1 VTVKTVAIV
10 AGFLFVS
17 LAMFVQGLLP
27 SLAPEARTAKVS
39 RAVRTD
45 LGDVKWVKYDAAD
58 YSALEARGRAVYTR
72 EGCYYCHSQYV
83 RPVAG
88 EELRWGP
95 VSEAGEYVFD
105 QPHLLGTRRIGPDLT
120 RVGLK
125 HSDDWHYA
133 HHWDPRLTVPES
145 IMPRF
150 PWLFETLDAP
160 SRDGGGGAPALEP
173 TDALRR
179 FFTLRADRPIV
190 LFVDERSEAFVR
202 PAADGRWPIDGTPVL
217 DTSLRKGRAPRLDT
231 RAGLFRVT
239 PAAAVRL
246 IVPSTDLVALVRYL
260 QKLGTSRGAW
270 RDVFE
275 PQTVA
280 VATMTVPDT
289 ETQRE
294 LGREVYDAHC
304 VGCHGP
310 KGDGAGP
317 AATFLSPLPR
327 DFTAGVFKFHTTP
340 SGTLPTDGDLF
351 RTITRGVRGT
361 AMPTWHEVSDKE
373 RLAVIAFLKTF
384 SRRWTE
390 DAPATALAFPAP
402 PRATPDMLARGRALY
417 AQAKCAECHG
427 ESGKGDGP
435 SAAQLKD
442 DFDHPTPPLDFTR
455 GRFKGGTAVTDLYRA
470 MTVGLDGTPMP
481 SFADSMTDDER
492 WAISYYVLSF
502 SAWTDP
508 LTGEPLRLSPGTKAA
523 LNSPAVRAGH
533 PRLAVDPA
541 HAAPGVAEAAAPGRR
556 LHPGIRE

>member
-27 SLAPEARTAKVS
+27 SLAPEARTATVS

-45 LGDVKWVKYDAAD
+45 LGDVKWVKYAAAD
-58 YSALEARGRAVYTR
+58 YSAREARGRAVYTR
-72 EGCYYCHSQYV
+72 EGCQYCHSQYV

-125 HSDDWHYA
+125 YSDDWHYA

-150 PWLFETLDAP
+150 PWLFETLDVP
-160 SRDGGGGAPALEP
+160 TGDDKGVPALEP
-173 TDALRR
+173 TAALRR
-179 FFTLRADRPIV
+179 IFTMRAERPIV
-190 LFVDERSEAFVR
+190 LFVNERSEAFVR
-202 PAADGRWPIDGTPVL
+202 PGADGRVPIDGTPVL
-217 DTSLRKGRAPRLDT
+217 DLSLRKGRAPSLAV
-231 RAGLFRVT
+231 RAGPFRVT

-246 IVPSTDLVALVRYL
+246 IVPSADLVALVAYL

-280 VATMTVPDT
+280 VSTMTVPDT

-294 LGREVYDAHC
+294 LGHEVYEAHC
-304 VGCHGP
+304 IGCHGP

-373 RLAVIAFLKTF
+373 RLAVIAYLKTF
-384 SRRWTE
+384 SKRWAE
-390 DAPATALAFPAP
+390 DKPETPLAFPAP
-402 PRATPDMLARGRALY
+402 PRATAEMLTRGRALY

-435 SAAQLKD
+435 SAPQLRD
-442 DFDHPTPPLDFTR
+442 DFDHPIPPLDFRR
-455 GRFKGGTAVTDLYRA
+455 GRFKGGPAVTDLYRA

-481 SFADSMTDDER
+481 SFADAMTDDER

-508 LTGEPLRLSPGTKAA
+508 LTGEPLRLSPETKAA
-523 LNSPAVRAGH
+523 LNSPAVRASH

-541 HAAPGVAEAAAPGRR
+541 RAAPGVAEAAAPGRR
-556 LHPGIRE
+556 LYPGIRE